1 MSSKI
6 LLLYRRDSKCLF
18 FRGGCI
24 SESHKTSSA
33 VDNNYKF
40 CIRRSF
46 TRTESC
52 RNISVSGALTQT
64 ELLQELTLDCRY
76 DKMLRPPGENN
87 EQDPVKVWS
96 RAYIYTIKSNMAKTL
111 QFDVHMM
118 LQFRYRDSRL
128 KYKDIAQ
135 NTTQILGGPSA
146 HDLIWTPSVY
156 VANERSSVIMGN
168 TVKDLLISIDPSGM
182 VVLNTRLEAI
192 LNCGLRLEK
201 FPFDVQE
208 CPLVFESWIH
218 NVQDMVLSWDDE
230 PIVLADELHLTEYRL
245 VNKWVNQS
253 EVSYT
258 MAQQHYG
265 HFAGNF
271 SSISITF
278 KLAREMG
285 FFMMDYYIPSI
296 LIVVISWVSFWL
308 HVDASPP
315 RIVLGTNTILAFMTL
330 ASKVENSL
338 PKVSYIKASEIWF
351 LGCTVF
357 LFAAMVEFAFV
368 NTIYRR
374 KKNVPLKKVNSKYIL
389 KSTLTPR
396 LARKQFQKNSGIE
409 KSRSW
414 SSFDHGHNC
423 EKDYSSQN
431 YLTIHSFPSTITVPA
446 VRIDD
451 EKDYSVGSVVTIDS
465 ESSPPLQP
473 PPQPTVTPK
482 KFQRRG
488 TLAQLNTF
496 TTMTPQE
503 IAQWID
509 RRSRILFPVSFIIF
523 NILYWSFILI

>member
-1 MSSKI
+1 MSVI
-6 LLLYRRDSKCLF
+6 
-18 FRGGCI
+18 GP
-24 SESHKTSSA
+24 
-33 VDNNYKF
+33 
-40 CIRRSF
+40 
-46 TRTESC
+46 
-52 RNISVSGALTQT
+52 LTQT
-64 ELLQELTLDCRY
+64 ELLQQLTSECRY
-76 DKMLRPPGENN
+76 DKMVRPPGE
-87 EQDPVKVWS
+87 QDERDPIKVYV
-96 RAYIYTIKSNMAKTL
+96 RAYIYSIKSNMAKTL

-118 LQFRYRDSRL
+118 LQFRYLDNRL
-128 KYKDIAQ
+128 KFEDIAPHQ
-135 NTTQILGGPSA
+135 SQIYGSQA
-146 HDLIWTPSVY
+146 AYDLIWTPSVY
-156 VANERSSVIMGN
+156 VANERSSALMGN
-168 TVKDLLISIDPSGM
+168 SVKDLLISIDPTGM
-182 VVLNTRLEAI
+182 VILNTRLEAI

-208 CPLVFESWIH
+208 CPLVFESWTH
-218 NVQDMVLSWDDE
+218 NVQDMILKWDE
-230 PIVLADELHLTEYRL
+230 APIILADELHLTEYRL
-245 VNKWVNQS
+245 VEQWVNQS

-258 MAQQHYG
+258 TAQQHYG

-271 SSISITF
+271 SSINITF

-351 LGCTVF
+351 LGCTIF

-396 LARKQFQKNSGIE
+396 LARKQFQKNTGIE
-409 KSRSW
+409 RSRSW
-414 SSFDHGHNC
+414 SSLDNAGY
-423 EKDYSSQN
+423 EKDYTNQN
-431 YLTIHSFPSTITVPA
+431 YLTIHSFPSTINVPT
-446 VRIDD
+446 VRIED
-451 EKDYSVGSVVTIDS
+451 EKENSTGSVVTIDS
-465 ESSPPLQP
+465 NPSLPLP
-473 PPQPTVTPK
+473 PPPPPK
-482 KFQRRG
+482 KFQRRS

-509 RRSRILFPVSFIIF
+509 KRSRIVFPVSFLIF
-523 NILYWSFILI
+523 NILYWSFIWI